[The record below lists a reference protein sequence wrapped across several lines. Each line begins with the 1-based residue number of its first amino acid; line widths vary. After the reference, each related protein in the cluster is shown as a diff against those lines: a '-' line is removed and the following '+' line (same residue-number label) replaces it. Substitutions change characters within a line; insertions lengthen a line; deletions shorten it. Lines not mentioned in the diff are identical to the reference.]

1 MSDKFREFLDSLV
14 YYLKEHGDLVAIVK
28 PTDDKDVVDI
38 DLFVEGEE
46 EEEGEEVGGIFLSN
60 FYIGSYAEPGMRV
73 TWLGPFTIAD
83 RTEDLVMVNGVVISA
98 NARTV
103 TGWAIGLQ

>member
-1 MSDKFREFLDSLV
+1 MMNDKFKEFLDSLV
-14 YYLKEHGDLVAIVK
+14 YYLKEHGNLVATVK
-28 PTDDKDVVDI
+28 PTDGKDVVNV
-38 DLFVEGEE
+38 DLWQKGEDEGDEE
-46 EEEGEEVGGIFLSN
+46 EKWNN
-60 FYIGSYAEPGMRV
+60 FYIGSCADTECGMRV

-83 RTEDLVMVNGVVISA
+83 KTEDLVVVNGIVISA

>member
-1 MSDKFREFLDSLV
+1 MNDKFREFLDSLV

-38 DLFVEGEE
+38 DLFVE
-46 EEEGEEVGGIFLSN
+46 EEGGNLHN
-60 FYIGSYAEPGMRV
+60 FYIGDYDEPGMRV

-83 RTEDLVMVNGVVISA
+83 KTEDLVMVNGVVISA